1 MIAKQRKA
9 VKPVEQ
15 PSPVQHVH
23 AIRTMPCKGKGVS
36 VIEVRAGSAED
47 VARAASAVWD
57 CLAASKAYLMLD
69 KRPGTV

>member
-1 MIAKQRKA
+1 MSTKQRKSL
-9 VKPVEQ
+9 KPETQ

-36 VIEVRAGSAED
+36 IIEVRAGSAEE

-57 CLAASKAYLMLD
+57 CLVASKAYLMLD
-69 KRPGTV
+69 KRPGTA

>member
-1 MIAKQRKA
+1 MSKQRKLR
-9 VKPVEQ
+9 PVEQ

-23 AIRTMPCKGKGVS
+23 AIRTIPCKGNGVS

-57 CLAASKAYLMLD
+57 CLAASKAYLMID
-69 KRPGTV
+69 KRPGSM